1 MNQFWKP
8 YNLYLSHALTTGNF
22 RLNGKKQMLSQFI
35 KKWQTRENYGP
46 IPLLLICGRTLKWLI
61 NNKMFE
67 FFTENEIMFPTN
79 QDSNQG
85 TPASISYYTLL
96 IIFTN
101 HSMTVSK
108 SEASFLINHNHF
120 IKSDTRVYPT
130 NSDKIV

>member
-22 RLNGKKQMLSQFI
+22 PLNGKKQMLFQFI
-35 KKWQTRENYGP
+35 KKWQTIENYGP
-46 IPLLLICGRTLKWLI
+46 IPLLLICGRTLERLI
-61 NNKMFE
+61 NNKMIE
-67 FFTENEIMFPTN
+67 LFTENEIMFPTN

-96 IIFTN
+96 TIFTN

-108 SEASFLINHNHF
+108 SEASFLINHNHL

>member
-22 RLNGKKQMLSQFI
+22 PLNGKKQMLSQFI
-35 KKWQTRENYGP
+35 KKWQTIENYGP
-46 IPLLLICGRTLKWLI
+46 IPLLLICGRTLERLI
-61 NNKMFE
+61 NNKMIE
-67 FFTENEIMFPTN
+67 LFTENEIMFPTN

-96 IIFTN
+96 TIFTN

-108 SEASFLINHNHF
+108 SEVSFLINRNHLV
-120 IKSDTRVYPT
+120 KSDTRVYPT

>member
-22 RLNGKKQMLSQFI
+22 PLNGKKQMLSQFI
-35 KKWQTRENYGP
+35 KKWQTIENYGP
-46 IPLLLICGRTLKWLI
+46 IPLLLICGRTLERLI
-61 NNKMFE
+61 NNKMIE
-67 FFTENEIMFPTN
+67 LFTENEIMFPTN

-96 IIFTN
+96 TIFTN

-108 SEASFLINHNHF
+108 SEVSFLINHNHLV
-120 IKSDTRVYPT
+120 KSDTRIYPT